1 MHWTASVATKRFT
14 AKHLLIALKVV
25 RDTLNQL
32 EARTET
38 ILLLEPLSRV
48 LRTRRFVLASLSITS
63 VIGNLFGIRNS
74 LVLLP
79 RHLII
84 FVIYL
89 FTF

>member
-25 RDTLNQL
+25 RDILNRL

-38 ILLLEPLSRV
+38 ILLREPFSRV
-48 LRTRRFVLASLSITS
+48 LRIRRSVLASLSITS
-63 VIGNLFGIRNS
+63 VIGHFVGVRNS
-74 LVLLP
+74 LLLLP
-79 RHLII
+79 RHLTI
-84 FVIYL
+84 FVIHL